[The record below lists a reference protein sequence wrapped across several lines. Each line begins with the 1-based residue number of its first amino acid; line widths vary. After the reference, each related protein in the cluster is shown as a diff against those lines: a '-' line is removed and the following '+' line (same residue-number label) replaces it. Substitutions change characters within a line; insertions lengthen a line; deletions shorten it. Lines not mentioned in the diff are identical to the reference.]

1 MTRIAPY
8 LALALLGLT
17 GCNPDSV
24 QDASAQTLPTTLRSD
39 SDLRSAG
46 GPQQA
51 YELRRV
57 WSGSDFNFY
66 YNEPSPDG
74 RYISEINYPTGD
86 LAVRDLITGELVLVT
101 HHGADGD
108 RGLPQGSVFSP
119 DGKRL
124 AYQWLGDSWDNRERL
139 RGGD

>member
-24 QDASAQTLPTTLRSD
+24 QDASAQTLPSTLSSE
-39 SDLRSAG
+39 SDLQPAN

-66 YNEPSPDG
+66 FNEPSPDG
-74 RYISEINYPTGD
+74 RYISEINYATGN
-86 LAVRDLITGELVLVT
+86 LAVRDLMTGELVLVT

-108 RGLPQGSVFSP
+108 RGLS
-119 DGKRL
+119 
-124 AYQWLGDSWDNRERL
+124 
-139 RGGD
+139 

>member
-8 LALALLGLT
+8 LALSLLAFT
-17 GCNPDSV
+17 GCTPDSV
-24 QDASAQTLPTTLRSD
+24 REVSAETLSSTLRSD
-39 SDLRSAG
+39 SDLRPAAG
-46 GPQQA
+46 LQQA

-57 WSGSDFNFY
+57 WSGSGFNFY

-74 RYISEINYPTGD
+74 RYVSEINWATGD
-86 LAVRDLITGELVLVT
+86 LAVRDLMTGEMVLVT

-108 RGLPQGSVFSP
+108 RGLSYGSVFSP

-124 AYQWLGDSWDNRERL
+124 AYQWSEVCT
-139 RGGD
+139 

>member
-8 LALALLGLT
+8 LAFALLGLT

-24 QDASAQTLPTTLRSD
+24 QDASAQQIPATQRSA
-39 SDLRSAG
+39 SDLRPAS

-57 WSGSDFNFY
+57 WSGTDFNFY
-66 YNEPSPDG
+66 FNEPSPDG
-74 RYISEINYPTGD
+74 RYVSEIDYPTGN
-86 LAVRDLITGELVLVT
+86 LAVRDLMTGELVLVT
-101 HHGADGD
+101 NHGADGD
-108 RGLPQGSVFSP
+108 RGLAYGSVFSP

-124 AYQWLGDSWDNRERL
+124 AYHWIG
-139 RGGD
+139 